1 MFTIFRDRVV
11 DLLGENISDW
21 AIFFLVL
28 HLSFPFFSPLFFDK
42 YLRPILMQ
50 LDLQSVEKVPFS
62 TFAWTFAPKMLEI
75 GLPRFRMTWSFS
87 KIYPEMFPASPGAQ
101 LQEITV
107 STFSIQLGQT
117 RLQCFFS
124 TRSGIVTQLDRKSAD
139 GNFLQLGP
147 WRSGKIG

>member
-1 MFTIFRDRVV
+1 
-11 DLLGENISDW
+11 
-21 AIFFLVL
+21 
-28 HLSFPFFSPLFFDK
+28 
-42 YLRPILMQ
+42 
-50 LDLQSVEKVPFS
+50 
-62 TFAWTFAPKMLEI
+62 MLEI

-139 GNFLQLGP
+139 GDFLQLGP
-147 WRSGKIG
+147 WRSWKQLWIDLGENFKSF